1 MLWERGYER
10 VTSREYN
17 GSEYYLLVN
26 EHLSYCKSE
35 VRVQYVI
42 CKINENNIRTNI
54 LINDKTFK
62 KEEYTKNVRRNRR
75 KAYKKKFFNYL
86 DGLKLL

>member
-35 VRVQYVI
+35 VTVQYII

-62 KEEYTKNVRRNRR
+62 KEEYTKNIRRNRR
-75 KAYKKKFFNYL
+75 KAFKKKFFNYL
-86 DGLKLL
+86 DRLKLV